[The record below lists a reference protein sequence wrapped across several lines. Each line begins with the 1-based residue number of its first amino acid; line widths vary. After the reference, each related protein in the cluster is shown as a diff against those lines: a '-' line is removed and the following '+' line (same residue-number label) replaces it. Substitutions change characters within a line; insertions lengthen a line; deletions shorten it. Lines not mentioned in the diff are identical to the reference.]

1 MSENMKDFLLYSSSQ
16 KADSREID
24 LFLNRFKINMFKL
37 TGN

>member
-1 MSENMKDFLLYSSSQ
+1 MKDFLLYSSSQ

-24 LFLNRFKINMFKL
+24 LFLNQFKINMFKL